1 MSNYIMKTAGA
12 DLSNIASLSVI
23 PADSYYCPDNAA
35 GASEKFFRSATLL
48 PKGEFLGWQLHVGKD
63 SVCSSFAFSSAETE
77 VSAEDFNWIFQNCA
91 VVNNES
97 METFTDLGDG
107 QRKVYALRFQPDGKN
122 EGKANIGRRN
132 RSMYHSESERD
143 YFGEMLD
150 MMGEAGAILRIISIS
165 DGNRF
170 KGCGEILISLPDTI
184 TLRMLTILSIAFPHT
199 TVEDIQDSRNDCGEL
214 PMECI
219 TAGMTGMLKTLM
231 FKAENKREVT
241 GEEYEECDEYEEL
254 WDEEEYPEEDDVGSA
269 CVNNTGFTPIEELEL
284 CARAYNCLKR
294 AGMNSIEQ
302 LRAMSDDELRRVRN
316 LGQKSFE
323 DVKKRL
329 AEIPQLS
336 APAPLTTQD
345 YASMLDELI
354 GLAEVKEQVRKIT
367 AFGRM
372 KKDMADRGENAVP
385 VVLNM
390 EFVGN
395 PGTAKTTVARIIA
408 GIFHEAGIL
417 PSNEIVEAGR
427 ADLVARYEGQTA
439 DKVKSVFRQA
449 KGKLLFIDE
458 AYSLVENQE
467 GEFGDEAI
475 NTIVQE
481 MENNREDTIV
491 VFAGYPDK
499 MEEFFS
505 RNPGLRSR
513 VPFRICFSDY
523 STDEMIK
530 IVELEAHK
538 RGFTIQPQTR
548 EKISSICESASG
560 EANAGNGRFCR
571 NLVENA
577 VLEYAARV
585 YGNGKETGNRDFV
598 LVDSDFSASAAFQNV
613 KKQIPMGFRL

>member
-1 MSNYIMKTAGA
+1 MSNYIMETTGA

-23 PADSYYCPDNAA
+23 PAEPYSCPENAA
-35 GASEKFFRSATLL
+35 GVSEKFFRSATLL
-48 PKGEFLGWQLHVGKD
+48 SEGQFLGWQLHAGKD
-63 SVCSSFAFSSAETE
+63 SVCSSFAFSSTEAEVT
-77 VSAEDFNWIFQNCA
+77 AEDFNWIFQNCA
-91 VVNNES
+91 VVNKES
-97 METFTDLGDG
+97 TETIADLGDG
-107 QRKVYALRFQPDGKN
+107 QRKVYAIRFQPDGKN
-122 EGKANIGRRN
+122 EEKVNIGRRN
-132 RSMYHSESERD
+132 RSMHNGESERD

-150 MMGEAGAILRIISIS
+150 MMGEADAILRIISRSAGSGIQ
-165 DGNRF
+165 GP
-170 KGCGEILISLPDTI
+170 GEILLSLPDTI
-184 TLRMLTILSIAFPHT
+184 TLRMRTILSIAFPYT
-199 TVEDIQDSRNDCGEL
+199 TVEDIQDSRNDYGKL

-219 TAGMTGMLKTLM
+219 TAGMTGLLKALM
-231 FKAENKREVT
+231 FQAENKQEVI
-241 GEEYEECDEYEEL
+241 GEEYEEYEEL
-254 WDEEEYPEEDDVGSA
+254 WDEEEYPEDDDVDSA

-284 CARAYNCLKR
+284 CVRAYNCLKR
-294 AGMNSIEQ
+294 AGVNSIEQ

-316 LGQKSFE
+316 LGRKSFE
-323 DVKKRL
+323 EVKKRL
-329 AEIPQLS
+329 AEISQFSSPALLA
-336 APAPLTTQD
+336 APD
-345 YASMLDELI
+345 YSSMLDELI

-417 PSNEIVEAGR
+417 PSNEMVEVGR
-427 ADLVARYEGQTA
+427 ADLVARYVGHTA
-439 DKVKSVFRQA
+439 EKVKSVFLRA

-458 AYSLVENQE
+458 AYSLVESRE
-467 GEFGDEAI
+467 GDFGDEAI

-523 STDEMIK
+523 STDEMVQ
-530 IVELEAHK
+530 IVELEADK
-538 RGFTIQPQTR
+538 RGFTMQPQAR
-548 EKISSICESASG
+548 KKVGSICESASG

-577 VLEYAARV
+577 VLGYAARV
-585 YGNGKETGNRDFV
+585 YGNSEETSNRDFV
-598 LVDSDFSASAAFQNV
+598 LTDSDFSDSAAFQNV
-613 KKQIPMGFRL
+613 RKQIPMGFRLCE

>member
-1 MSNYIMKTAGA
+1 MSNYITKTAGT

-23 PADSYYCPDNAA
+23 PAEPYYCSDNAA
-35 GASEKFFRSATLL
+35 GASEKFFRSAALL
-48 PKGEFLGWQLHVGKD
+48 PEGQFLGWQLHAGKD
-63 SVCSSFAFSSAETE
+63 SVCSGFAFSSAEAE

-91 VVNNES
+91 VVDNES
-97 METFTDLGDG
+97 METFAGLEDG
-107 QRKVYALRFQPDGKN
+107 KRKVYAIRFQPDGKN
-122 EGKANIGRRN
+122 EEKANIGRRN
-132 RSMYHSESERD
+132 RSMHNGESERD

-150 MMGEAGAILRIISIS
+150 MMGEVGAILRIISRSAGSGIQ
-165 DGNRF
+165 GF
-170 KGCGEILISLPDTI
+170 GEILLSLPDTI
-184 TLRMLTILSIAFPHT
+184 TLRMRTILSIAFPHT
-199 TVEDIQDSRNDCGEL
+199 TVEDIQGSRNDCGAL

-219 TAGMTGMLKTLM
+219 TAGMTGLLKTLM
-231 FKAENKREVT
+231 FKAENEQEVT
-241 GEEYEECDEYEEL
+241 GEEYEEGEEF
-254 WDEEEYPEEDDVGSA
+254 WDEEECPEEDDVGSV

-284 CARAYNCLKR
+284 CVRAYNCLKR
-294 AGMNSIEQ
+294 AGVNSIEQ
-302 LRAMSDDELRRVRN
+302 LRAMNDDELRRVRN
-316 LGQKSFE
+316 LGRKSFE
-323 DVKKRL
+323 DVKKKL
-329 AEIPQLS
+329 AEISQLPV
-336 APAPLTTQD
+336 PAQLKTPD

-372 KKDMADRGENAVP
+372 KKDMEDRAENAVP

-408 GIFHEAGIL
+408 GIFYEVGIL
-417 PSNEIVEAGR
+417 PSNEMVEVGR
-427 ADLVARYEGQTA
+427 ADLVARYVGHTA
-439 DKVKSVFRQA
+439 DKVKSVFLRA

-530 IVELEAHK
+530 IVEFEANK
-538 RGFTIQPQTR
+538 RGFTIQPQAR
-548 EKISSICESASG
+548 EKVGSICESASG
-560 EANAGNGRFCR
+560 ETNAGNGRFCR

-577 VLEYAARV
+577 VLGYAARV
-585 YGNGKETGNRDFV
+585 YGNSEETGNRDFV
-598 LVDSDFSASAAFQNV
+598 LIDSDFSDSAAFQ
-613 KKQIPMGFRL
+613 KSRKQVPMGFRL